1 MIIKLLI
8 ILAFCLL
15 FWLGCYKN
23 TGTDEK
29 NLLGFRSYPDEIQNM
44 IYRNENLSK
53 KVPAGINMLKVV
65 ISNIVVFAVIFGII
79 GAILKYTLGFENF
92 MDSFIYF
99 LIFGEALNLF
109 DLIVIDLVWWRNT
122 SRIRFSFIPE
132 KEMYQNPKKHVDS
145 FLRGIP
151 SFALSALLAA
161 CILCIL
167 P

>member
-8 ILAFCLL
+8 VLVFCLL

-29 NLLGFRSYPDEIQNM
+29 NLLGFRSYPDEVQNM

-79 GAILKYTLGFENF
+79 GTILKYTLGMVEKHLKNPF
-92 MDSFIYF
+92 FIY
-99 LIFGEALNLF
+99 
-109 DLIVIDLVWWRNT
+109 
-122 SRIRFSFIPE
+122 S
-132 KEMYQNPKKHVDS
+132 
-145 FLRGIP
+145 
-151 SFALSALLAA
+151 
-161 CILCIL
+161 
-167 P
+167 

>member
-1 MIIKLLI
+1 M
-8 ILAFCLL
+8 
-15 FWLGCYKN
+15 
-23 TGTDEK
+23 
-29 NLLGFRSYPDEIQNM
+29 
-44 IYRNENLSK
+44 SK

-79 GAILKYTLGFENF
+79 GTILKYTLGFENF

>member
-79 GAILKYTLGFENF
+79 GTILKYTPG
-92 MDSFIYF
+92 
-99 LIFGEALNLF
+99 
-109 DLIVIDLVWWRNT
+109 WWRNT

>member
-15 FWLGCYKN
+15 FWLGYYKN

-79 GAILKYTLGFENF
+79 GAILKYTPGMVEKHLKNPF
-92 MDSFIYF
+92 FIYSRK
-99 LIFGEALNLF
+99 
-109 DLIVIDLVWWRNT
+109 RNVSEFKKT
-122 SRIRFSFIPE
+122 CRFISPWNTEFCIICPAGS
-132 KEMYQNPKKHVDS
+132 MYIMHFTVTES
-145 FLRGIP
+145 GYI
-151 SFALSALLAA
+151 
-161 CILCIL
+161 
-167 P
+167 

>member
-79 GAILKYTLGFENF
+79 GTILKYTLGMVEKHLKNPF
-92 MDSFIYF
+92 FIY
-99 LIFGEALNLF
+99 
-109 DLIVIDLVWWRNT
+109 
-122 SRIRFSFIPE
+122 S
-132 KEMYQNPKKHVDS
+132 
-145 FLRGIP
+145 
-151 SFALSALLAA
+151 
-161 CILCIL
+161 
-167 P
+167 

>member
-79 GAILKYTLGFENF
+79 GAILKYTPGMVEKHLKNPF
-92 MDSFIYF
+92 FIY
-99 LIFGEALNLF
+99 
-109 DLIVIDLVWWRNT
+109 
-122 SRIRFSFIPE
+122 S
-132 KEMYQNPKKHVDS
+132 
-145 FLRGIP
+145 
-151 SFALSALLAA
+151 
-161 CILCIL
+161 
-167 P
+167 

>member
-1 MIIKLLI
+1 MIKLLI

-53 KVPAGINMLKVV
+53 KVPAGMVEKHLK
-65 ISNIVVFAVIFGII
+65 NP
-79 GAILKYTLGFENF
+79 
-92 MDSFIYF
+92 
-99 LIFGEALNLF
+99 
-109 DLIVIDLVWWRNT
+109 
-122 SRIRFSFIPE
+122 FSFIPE